1 MRILNESRAAAIA
14 KKHIALRRHYERSAR
29 FDSASGVCSVPV
41 RAYSSLRLGGGLAL
55 AAGPPLPHEIH
66 AVVELLSYMHDKIIA
81 RGLYVSKVNL

>member
-14 KKHIALRRHYERSAR
+14 KKHNASRRHYERSAR
-29 FDSASGVCSVPV
+29 FEGASGVRSVPV

-55 AAGPPLPHEIH
+55 ASGPPLPHEIH

-81 RGLYVSKVNL
+81 CMLYASRVML